1 MKLLSAGN
9 WSPQAALTVVRKA
22 VALNQGDVSALAAIK
37 LIERAIEAEIHAD
50 AVRLHALGVR
60 W

>member
-1 MKLLSAGN
+1 
-9 WSPQAALTVVRKA
+9 VV
-22 VALNQGDVSALAAIK
+22 LNQGDVSALAAIT

>member
-9 WSPQAALTVVRKA
+9 GSPQAALTVVRKA
-22 VALNQGDVSALAAIK
+22 AALNQSDVSALAAIK
-37 LIERAIEAEIHAD
+37 LIELAIEAEIRAD
-50 AVRLHALGVR
+50 TVRLHALGVR